1 MVSQDH
7 LLHQMRRETGRV
19 EETDIRK
26 VVSKEHL
33 RQEGHSMVSPRGQL
47 SSQPGL
53 IGFQPASALPRPA

>member
-7 LLHQMRRETGRV
+7 LLRQTRREPGRV

-47 SSQPGL
+47 SPQPGL
-53 IGFQPASALPRPA
+53 LGFQPASALPGPA